1 MEEISQISVKG
12 KYGAKNTESLSVIT
26 FSSQEACIL
35 PLFDGT
41 GIRIGEFDH
50 LLLHTRIETEATIAP
65 STKRLMAAA

>member
-1 MEEISQISVKG
+1 MEGTSQISVKG
-12 KYGAKNTESLSVIT
+12 KHGAKNTRSLSVIA
-26 FSSQEACIL
+26 FSSQEACVL

-50 LLLHTRIETEATIAP
+50 LLLYIRTETRAAIAP

>member
-12 KYGAKNTESLSVIT
+12 KHGPKNTRSLSVIA
-26 FSSQEACIL
+26 FSSQEACVL
-35 PLFDGT
+35 PFFDGT

-50 LLLHTRIETEATIAP
+50 LLLHTRIETGAAIGP